1 MKKKQVKNRQMK
13 NREIKHEKPLISEI
27 FGNIG
32 MFQFKEDLELY
43 GTLLDG
49 DYCLNWWQNTQ
60 ANKIEMHLFTP
71 LSWRKCDYKHEQNLL
86 VERFEKSELVE
97 KVARIGTKRI
107 DIYLK

>member
-1 MKKKQVKNRQMK
+1 MQTINFLA
-13 NREIKHEKPLISEI
+13 ET

-32 MFQFKEDLELY
+32 MFQYNKGLECY

-49 DYCLNWWQNTQ
+49 DYCLNWWHDAQ

-71 LSWRKCDYKHEQNLL
+71 LPWRECDYNHEQNLL
-86 VERFEKSELVE
+86 VERFKKSKLVE
-97 KVARIGTKRI
+97 KVVRIGANRI

>member
-1 MKKKQVKNRQMK
+1 MQVINFLA
-13 NREIKHEKPLISEI
+13 ET
-27 FGNIG
+27 FVNIG
-32 MFQFKEDLELY
+32 MFQYNKGLECY

-86 VERFEKSELVE
+86 VERFRKSELVD
-97 KVARIGTKRI
+97 KVVRKGAKRI

>member
-1 MKKKQVKNRQMK
+1 MQTINFLA
-13 NREIKHEKPLISEI
+13 ET

-32 MFQFKEDLELY
+32 LFKYNKGFECY

-86 VERFEKSELVE
+86 VERFEESELVD
-97 KVARIGTKRI
+97 KVVRIGAKRI
-107 DIYLK
+107 DIYFK

>member
-1 MKKKQVKNRQMK
+1 MQVINFLA
-13 NREIKHEKPLISEI
+13 ET

-32 MFQFKEDLELY
+32 MFQFKAGLELY

-71 LSWRKCDYKHEQNLL
+71 LPWRKCDYNHEQNLL
-86 VERFEKSELVE
+86 VERFRKSELVD
-97 KVARIGTKRI
+97 KVVRKGAKRI